1 MNKSCKRS
9 CARSCTRDLVAV
21 VCLLGLAAIAG
32 VSALLTAGC
41 SASAAFPEVAQQ
53 NAANTQVYAANVS
66 TLSAAATALARAE
79 SEAMLRRARE
89 RVSQDLT
96 RLRATITPGDPTDA
110 ELSDP
115 GAGWTRSL
123 IAEAAALTTRIN
135 SAPPADRAAI
145 ATSLATDHPATID
158 LAIGTPGFT
167 PSRILREANDLDRIN
182 ATIER
187 ETNAAIRAGLLVQR
201 YSILNNYLPVRNA
214 AESAARFNTAIASLI
229 TTIDE
234 QGRIL
239 GLHARAMK
247 SYATGNAATSSA
259 IGTFRDPELR
269 TAILQLI
276 TDTSGDR
283 AADQVRERLRRIDD
297 ATSAFETARR

>member
-1 MNKSCKRS
+1 M
-9 CARSCTRDLVAV
+9 
-21 VCLLGLAAIAG
+21 
-32 VSALLTAGC
+32 LTAGC
-41 SASAAFPEVAQQ
+41 SAPAAFPEVARQ
-53 NAANTQVYAANVS
+53 NAANTQAYAANVS

-123 IAEAAALTTRIN
+123 ITEAGALSARIN

-145 ATSLATDHPATID
+145 ATSLATVHPATID
-158 LAIGTPGFT
+158 FAIGTPGFT

-187 ETNAAIRAGLLVQR
+187 EPNANIRAGLLVQR
-201 YSILNNYLPVRNA
+201 DSILNSYLPVRIA
-214 AESAARFNTAIASLI
+214 AESSTRFSTAITSLI
-229 TTIDE
+229 NTIDE

-239 GLHARAMK
+239 GLHAGAMK
-247 SYATGNAATSSA
+247 SYATGNGEPSSA
-259 IGTFRDPELR
+259 IGVFRDPELR
-269 TAILQLI
+269 AAILQLI

-297 ATSAFETARR
+297 ATSALETARR